1 MSFLNQP
8 LLEGKLKLKNRLVL
22 PPMYSG
28 NAEADGSISQTVFDF
43 YDEKTCGGYFSLVII
58 EHSYVSQQGKAR
70 DRQVAVCDDCYIG
83 GLARLAETIHK
94 NGTKVVL
101 QINHGGSSA
110 TSEISGM
117 ISVAP
122 SAVPTLNRDY
132 TILPEVLDRAG
143 IDQITRDF
151 AAAAARAQ
159 KAGFDGVEIHGAHG
173 YLLSQFLSPITN
185 KRQDEYGGDIV
196 GRNRLQVEIVQ
207 AVREAVG
214 FDYPLLFRQA
224 MTDHMEEGLT
234 FEDGKSACVAVAEA
248 GADLLDVSG
257 GMCAFVKVPNSD
269 EPGFFSHMSK
279 EVRRLVRAPVLVAG
293 GVKTVEDAEM
303 ILRDGRADLIGVG
316 RAVLKDSGWARKA
329 MESLT

>member
-1 MSFLNQP
+1 MSFLNKP

-28 NAEADGSISQTVFDF
+28 KAGTDGSVSQALLDY
-43 YDEKTCGGYFSLVII
+43 YDEKTRGGYFSLVII

-70 DRQVAVCDDCYIG
+70 ERQIAVCEDKNIG

-94 NGTKVVL
+94 NGSKAVL

-110 TSEISGM
+110 AFEISGM
-117 ISVAP
+117 MPVAP
-122 SAVPTLNRDY
+122 SAISSLNRDY
-132 TILPEVLDRAG
+132 TTIPEVLDKAG
-143 IDQITRDF
+143 IEQIIRDF
-151 AAAAARAQ
+151 AAAAVRAQ

-185 KRQDEYGGDIV
+185 KRQDEYGGDIA
-196 GRNRLQVEIVQ
+196 GRNRLQVEIVR

-214 FDYPLLFRQA
+214 DDYPLLFRQA
-224 MTDHMEEGLT
+224 VTDHMEEGLA
-234 FEDGKSACVAVAEA
+234 FEEGKSACAAVAEA

-257 GMCAFVKVPNSD
+257 GMCSFVRIPNPD

-279 EVRRLVRAPVLVAG
+279 KVRELAGVPVLVAG
-293 GVKTVEDAEM
+293 GVKTAEDAEM
-303 ILRDGRADLIGVG
+303 ILRDGRADLVGVG
-316 RAVLKDSGWARKA
+316 RAVLKDSRWAQKA
-329 MESLT
+329 MERLA